1 MQLAD
6 SLLETNIVVTKTEKS
21 PHPTHTHTHTDTPEE
36 RKTENEVIV
45 DFSLQFKIVF
55 ECLRTVVVV
64 ETEFGVRV
72 SVFEFSSLLREEDDS
87 SQLRTWTIAVGTP
100 FDVLVRV
107 ARLLDLRAQKSIQT
121 VCCSQNR

>member
-1 MQLAD
+1 M
-6 SLLETNIVVTKTEKS
+6 KTEKS
-21 PHPTHTHTHTDTPEE
+21 PHPTHTQTHTHTQEE

-72 SVFEFSSLLREEDDS
+72 SVFEFSSLLRGRRFFTTQNLDNS
-87 SQLRTWTIAVGTP
+87 CRNP
-100 FDVLVRV
+100 F
-107 ARLLDLRAQKSIQT
+107 
-121 VCCSQNR
+121 